1 MVEQFRSTGAS
12 RRSPALFVA
21 LALGGFALGACRTVS
36 SPHPRI
42 AHHADSVAA
51 HRAAI
56 GLLAAF
62 DSLQWEPF
70 MSYVADDITM
80 FFPFVDSPS
89 RADGRTAFAAR
100 FRPFFDDGRAARI
113 RAGSPNPPFLHLD
126 PRDLKV
132 QMAGD
137 AAVVTFHLGAQSPSR
152 RSLIFKNTNGDWKLL
167 HWHAS
172 PAPAAPARPDT
183 TRVAALT
190 AQDIARYAATYS
202 YVSGGNPREMRVFGD
217 NGQLKAQ
224 IAGGRVV
231 ALRNE
236 GGHAFVL
243 DVDASIRVVFT
254 VENGRAEG
262 VTVYQRGETIV
273 GKRKP

>member
-1 MVEQFRSTGAS
+1 MR
-12 RRSPALFVA
+12 
-21 LALGGFALGACRTVS
+21 
-36 SPHPRI
+36 
-42 AHHADSVAA
+42 AHQADSVAA

-56 GLLAAF
+56 GFLAAF
-62 DSLQWEPF
+62 DSLQWDPF
-70 MSYVADDITM
+70 LSYVADDVTM

-100 FRPFFDDGRAARI
+100 FRPFFDDGRAARV

-132 QMAGD
+132 QMAGEV
-137 AAVVTFHLGAQSPSR
+137 AVVTFHLGAQSPAR
-152 RSLIFKNTNGDWKLL
+152 RSLIFQHTGGQWKLI

-172 PAPAAPARPDT
+172 PAPAAPPRPDT
-183 TRVAALT
+183 DRSAALT
-190 AQDIARYAATYS
+190 AQDIARYEATYA
-202 YVSGGNPREMRVFGD
+202 YVAGGNPREMRVFGD

-231 ALRNE
+231 ALRLAGE
-236 GGHAFVL
+236 HAFVL
-243 DVDASIRVVFT
+243 DVDANIRVVFT
-254 VENGRAEG
+254 VENGRATG
-262 VTVYQRGETIV
+262 VTVYQRGETLV